1 MNKFFDSILEF
12 LGYSSFYTWLF
23 SEGIWAILLIVSLL
37 LAWFVFHKIIRPKI
51 SIFSVKLKNRDET
64 KDIGIFMSL
73 LDTKT
78 FDTTVLFFFVSVM
91 IIGLLSIIGVNVSPI
106 SSYFQGV
113 ILNLFHWFL
122 SNGIVIILM
131 IIAIW
136 IIIRVI
142 SRTLPKLVITFVMSR
157 AEYGEKEETEKRAN
171 TLSKVFTGGAQIV
184 VLIAGIFMILS
195 KLEIPVGPVLAG
207 FGVVGIAVGF
217 GAQHLVR
224 DIISG
229 IFIIAENQYRT
240 GDVVTIADKSGLVED
255 INLRRT
261 ILRDLEGIVHV
272 VPNGDITVSSNRT
285 KNYSRVVL
293 DIGVAYKENLE
304 RVILILNQIGNE
316 LSADPVFGLSIIKS
330 PQVLRIQSFDDS
342 SITIRLL
349 GDCKPMRQ
357 WQIRSELIRRIKA
370 RFDLEGIEIPFP
382 HQTIYWG
389 EDQPAL
395 KIQEKKSKKSTSNKS
410 SKATNK
416 NLKPEEIEQI
426 LSQSALAKR
435 GSLWNDQDID
445 E

>member
-1 MNKFFDSILEF
+1 MNDFLDSILKF
-12 LGYSSFYTWLF
+12 LGYSNFYTWLF
-23 SEGIWAILLIVSLL
+23 KEGVWAIILIFSLLI
-37 LAWFVFHKIIRPKI
+37 AWFIFHRIIRPKI
-51 SIFSVKLKNRDET
+51 SILSTKLKNRDET
-64 KDIGIFMSL
+64 KDIGIFMSF

-78 FDTTVLFFFVSVM
+78 FDTSVLFFFVSVM
-91 IIGLLSIIGVNVSPI
+91 IIGLLSIVGVNVSPI

-113 ILNLFHWFL
+113 IFNLFSWFF

-131 IIAIW
+131 IVSIW
-136 IIIRVI
+136 IIIRII
-142 SRTLPKLVITFVMSR
+142 SRTLPRIVITFVMSR
-157 AEYGEKEETEKRAN
+157 AEYGEREETEKRAN
-171 TLSKVFTGGAQIV
+171 TLSKVFTGGIQIV

-229 IFIIAENQYRT
+229 IFVIAENQYRT

-261 ILRDLEGIVHV
+261 ILRDLEGTVHV
-272 VPNGDITVSSNRT
+272 VPNGEISVSSNRT

-316 LSADPVFGLSIIKS
+316 LSADPVFGLNIIKS

-342 SITIRLL
+342 AITIRIL

-357 WQIRSELIRRIKA
+357 WLIRSELIRRIKA

-382 HQTIYWG
+382 HHTIYWG
-389 EDQPAL
+389 EDQPSL
-395 KIQEKKSKKSTSNKS
+395 TIQEKKTKKSSSNNNS
-410 SKATNK
+410 SEYNK

-426 LSQSALAKR
+426 LAQSAMAKR

>member
-1 MNKFFDSILEF
+1 MNKFLDSILEF

-23 SEGIWAILLIVSLL
+23 KEGIWAIVLIISLL
-37 LAWFVFHKIIRPKI
+37 MAWFIFHRVIRPKI
-51 SIFSVKLKNRDET
+51 SILSTRLKNRDET
-64 KDIGIFMSL
+64 KDIGVFMSF

-78 FDTTVLFFFVSVM
+78 FDTTVLFFFILIM

-106 SSYFQGV
+106 SSYFQSV
-113 ILNLFHWFL
+113 VLDLINWFL

-131 IIAIW
+131 ILSIW
-136 IIIRVI
+136 VIIRII
-142 SRTLPKLVITFVMSR
+142 SRTLPRIVKTFVMSR
-157 AEYGEKEETEKRAN
+157 AEYGEHEETEKRAN
-171 TLSKVFTGGAQIV
+171 TLSKVFTGGTQII

-229 IFIIAENQYRT
+229 IFVIAENQYRT
-240 GDVVTIADKSGLVED
+240 GDVVTIADRSGLVED

-261 ILRDLEGIVHV
+261 ILRDLEGTVHV
-272 VPNGDITVSSNRT
+272 VPNGEISVSSNRT

-316 LSADPVFGLSIIKS
+316 LSADPVFGLNIIKS

-342 SITIRLL
+342 AITIRIL

-357 WQIRSELIRRIKA
+357 WLIRSELIRRIKA

-389 EDQPAL
+389 EDQPSL
-395 KIQEKKSKKSTSNKS
+395 TIQEKRTKKSNSNKS
-410 SKATNK
+410 SNESNK
-416 NLKPEEIEQI
+416 DLKPEEIEQI
-426 LSQSALAKR
+426 LAQSALAKR
-435 GSLWNDQDID
+435 GSIWNDQDID